1 MTVLINVYYTS
12 KPVNEGTTASYRM
25 LKYCDIG
32 LRWEKWFVIP
42 ACPHSGGLAEESR
55 ESFFRF
61 RTSRKNSGQARMTI
75 KETL

>member
-42 ACPHSGGLAEESR
+42 ALWVGTPRVIDLSGIFLQIPNKSEE
-55 ESFFRF
+55 FW
-61 RTSRKNSGQARMTI
+61 TSQNDN
-75 KETL
+75 

>member
-1 MTVLINVYYTS
+1 MTKGEGLAMTVLINVYCTS

-42 ACPHSGGLAEESR
+42 ACR
-55 ESFFRF
+55 ESFFR
-61 RTSRKNSGQARMTI
+61 RILDKP
-75 KETL
+75 E